1 MKNRKDLISNILFGI
16 LIVAM
21 IVPASRAW
29 ILRQIAFS
37 PSIESVEN
45 RVQIKSY
52 DWALQGVNTTNLDFN
67 QEKGK
72 VVIINFW
79 ATWCTP
85 CVAEMPSLQELYEDY
100 GNKVSF
106 VLVTTD
112 TKQKV
117 LPFLEKHQFTLP
129 IYNQVSQAPD
139 EFFTETIPKTFLL
152 DKNGKIVVKA
162 GRADWNSK
170 KIRKLL
176 DRLISE

>member
-1 MKNRKDLISNILFGI
+1 
-16 LIVAM
+16 
-21 IVPASRAW
+21 
-29 ILRQIAFS
+29 
-37 PSIESVEN
+37 
-45 RVQIKSY
+45 
-52 DWALQGVNTTNLDFN
+52 
-67 QEKGK
+67 
-72 VVIINFW
+72 
-79 ATWCTP
+79 
-85 CVAEMPSLQELYEDY
+85 MPSLQELYEDY